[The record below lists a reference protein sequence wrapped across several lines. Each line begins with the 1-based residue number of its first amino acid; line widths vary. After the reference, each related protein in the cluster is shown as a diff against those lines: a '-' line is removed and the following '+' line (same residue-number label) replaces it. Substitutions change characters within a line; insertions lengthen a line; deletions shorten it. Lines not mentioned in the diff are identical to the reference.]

1 MSKTPEMTVS
11 PPESAP
17 NPPQMIFVNMPVK
30 DLPRSMQFFQ
40 SLGYGFNAQFTNDQA
55 ACMVISD
62 TIYVMLLTEAFFKS
76 FTAKALCD
84 TETATE
90 MLVCLSSPSRAS
102 VDEMVGKA
110 VMAGAK
116 CPKAPMDF
124 GFMYQRAFE
133 DLDGHIWE
141 VIWMDPAHVQQQ
153 NAADAAP

>member
-1 MSKTPEMTVS
+1 MSQTPDIS
-11 PPESAP
+11 S

-30 DLPRSMQFFQ
+30 DLPRSMQFFK

-76 FTAKALCD
+76 FTSKALCD
-84 TETATE
+84 TATTTE
-90 MLVCLSSPSRAS
+90 MLVCLSSPSRAA
-102 VDEMVGKA
+102 VDGLVDKA
-110 VMAGAK
+110 VAAGAS
-116 CPKAPMDF
+116 CPKAPVDF

-153 NAADAAP
+153 NGAQAAS

>member
-1 MSKTPEMTVS
+1 MSQIPDVS
-11 PPESAP
+11 T

-30 DLPRSMQFFQ
+30 DLPRSMQFFK
-40 SLGYGFNAQFTNDQA
+40 SLGYEFNAQFTNDQA
-55 ACMVISD
+55 ACMVISE
-62 TIYVMLLTEAFFKS
+62 TIYVMLLTESFFQS

-84 TETATE
+84 TATTTE
-90 MLVCLSSPSRAS
+90 MLVCLSSTSRTA
-102 VDEMVGKA
+102 VDELVGKA
-110 VMAGAK
+110 VVAGAK

-153 NAADAAP
+153 SGAQAAS